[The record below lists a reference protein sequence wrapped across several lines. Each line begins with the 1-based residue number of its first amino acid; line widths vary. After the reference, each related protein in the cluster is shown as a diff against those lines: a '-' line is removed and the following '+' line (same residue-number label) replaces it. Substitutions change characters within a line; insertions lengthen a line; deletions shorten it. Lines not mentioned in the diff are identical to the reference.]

1 MLAKSQVSNENITQT
16 IAYFFYENLL
26 KKYVVNIYLNKFA
39 ITKDNP
45 FHVIYFI
52 RKNYTMS
59 QKVVTLGE
67 IMMRLSTPGHER
79 FVQSD
84 SFDVTYGGG
93 EANVAVALSNYGLQ
107 GVFVTKVPDNAL
119 GQAAINHIRRYGVDT
134 QFIARGGK
142 RLGIYFLETGAS
154 MRASQVIY
162 DRAGA
167 SISQV
172 DVSEFDLDKILEGAS
187 WFHTTGITPALSD
200 QAAALTEAAL
210 KAAKAKGITTSI
222 DLNYRKKLWSKEKAR
237 EVMTRLCQYVDVC
250 IGNEED
256 ADTTLGFKAEGTDVT
271 KGELNLDGYKSVFK
285 QMKDKFGFKYIASTL
300 RESHSASDNGWS
312 ALVYDGNEFY
322 HTKQYE
328 VRIVDRVGSGD
339 SFASGF
345 IYGLVSGMPMPE
357 AAEFGVAASALKH
370 TIPGDLNHA
379 TLSEVKDLMKGDGS
393 GRVQR

>member
-1 MLAKSQVSNENITQT
+1 MAK
-16 IAYFFYENLL
+16 
-26 KKYVVNIYLNKFA
+26 
-39 ITKDNP
+39 
-45 FHVIYFI
+45 
-52 RKNYTMS
+52 
-59 QKVVTLGE
+59 KVVTLGE
-67 IMMRLSTPGHER
+67 IMLRLSTPDYKR
-79 FVQSD
+79 FVQAD

-93 EANVAVALSNYGLQ
+93 EANVSAALCNYGLE
-107 GVFVTKVPDNAL
+107 GVFVSKVPDNAV
-119 GQAAINHIRRYGVDT
+119 GQSAINHLRRYGVDT
-134 QFIARGGK
+134 QYVARGGK

-162 DRAGA
+162 DRADA
-167 SISQV
+167 AISEAEIT
-172 DVSEFDLDKILEGAS
+172 DFDFEKIFEGAS

-200 QAAALTEAAL
+200 KAAALTEAAL
-210 KAAKAKGITTSI
+210 KAAKAKGVTTSI
-222 DLNYRKKLWSKEKAR
+222 DLNYRKKLWSKEKAK

-256 ADTTLGFKAEGTDVT
+256 AETTLGFKSKGTDVT
-271 KGELNLDGYKSVFK
+271 KGELNLDGYKDIFR
-285 QMKDKFGFKYIASTL
+285 QMKEKFGFKYIASTL

-328 VRIVDRVGSGD
+328 VRIIDRVGSGD

-345 IYGLVSGMPMPE
+345 IYGLVTDMNLKD

-379 TLSEVKDLMKGDGS
+379 TLSEVITLMKGDAS

>member
-1 MLAKSQVSNENITQT
+1 MPK
-16 IAYFFYENLL
+16 
-26 KKYVVNIYLNKFA
+26 
-39 ITKDNP
+39 
-45 FHVIYFI
+45 
-52 RKNYTMS
+52 R
-59 QKVVTLGE
+59 VVTLGE
-67 IMMRLSTPGHER
+67 IMLRLSTPDFKR
-79 FVQSD
+79 FVQAD
-84 SFDVTYGGG
+84 TFDVTYGGG
-93 EANVAVALSNYGLQ
+93 EANVSAAICNYGEQ
-107 GVFVTKVPDNAL
+107 GVFVTKVPDNPI
-119 GQAAINHIRRYGVDT
+119 GQSAINHLRRYGVDT
-134 QFIARGGK
+134 QFVARGGD

-154 MRASQVIY
+154 MRASQVVY
-162 DRAGA
+162 DRSGA
-167 SISQV
+167 SIADV
-172 DVSEFDLDKILEGAS
+172 DASEFNWDEIFDGAD

-200 QAAALTEAAL
+200 KAAALTEAAL

-256 ADTTLGFKAEGTDVT
+256 AETTLGFHAGSDVT
-271 KGELNLDGYKSVFK
+271 KGGLEIEGYKSIFK
-285 QMKDKFGFKYIASTL
+285 QMKEKFGFKYIASTL

-322 HTKQYE
+322 HTKHYD
-328 VRIVDRVGSGD
+328 VRIIDRVGSGD

-345 IYGLVSGMPMPE
+345 IYGLVTNMPMGE

-379 TLSEVKDLMKGDGS
+379 TRKEVMDLVKGDAS

>member
-1 MLAKSQVSNENITQT
+1 
-16 IAYFFYENLL
+16 
-26 KKYVVNIYLNKFA
+26 
-39 ITKDNP
+39 
-45 FHVIYFI
+45 
-52 RKNYTMS
+52 MS
-59 QKVVTLGE
+59 KKVVTLGE
-67 IMMRLSTPGHER
+67 IMLRLSTPGFER

-93 EANVAVALSNYGLQ
+93 EANVAAAVTNYGLN
-107 GVFVTKVPDNAL
+107 GVFVSKVPDNAI
-119 GQAAINHIRRYGVDT
+119 GQSAINHLRRYGVDT
-134 QFIARGGK
+134 QYVARGGK

-154 MRASQVIY
+154 ARASQVIY
-162 DRAGA
+162 DRADA
-167 SISQV
+167 AIAEV
-172 DVSEFDLDKILEGAS
+172 DASEFNWDAIFEGAD

-200 QAAALTEAAL
+200 RAAELTLAAL

-222 DLNYRKKLWSKEKAR
+222 DLNYRKKLWSKEKAQK
-237 EVMTRLCQYVDVC
+237 VMTELFQYVDVC

-256 ADTTLGFKAEGTDVT
+256 AETTLGFKSAGTDIT
-271 KGELNLDGYKSVFK
+271 KGELNLDGYKDVFQ
-285 QMKDKFGFKYIASTL
+285 QMKAKFNFKYIASTL

-322 HTKQYE
+322 HSKQYE

-345 IYGLVSGMPMPE
+345 IYGLVTGLPMGE

-379 TLSEVKDLMKGDGS
+379 TLSEVSTLMKGDAS

>member
-1 MLAKSQVSNENITQT
+1 
-16 IAYFFYENLL
+16 
-26 KKYVVNIYLNKFA
+26 
-39 ITKDNP
+39 
-45 FHVIYFI
+45 
-52 RKNYTMS
+52 MS
-59 QKVVTLGE
+59 KKVVTLGE
-67 IMMRLSTPGHER
+67 IMLRLSTPDFKR
-79 FVQSD
+79 FVQAD

-93 EANVAVALSNYGLQ
+93 EANVAAALCNYGLH
-107 GVFVTKVPDNAL
+107 GTFVTKVPNNPI
-119 GQAAINHIRRYGVDT
+119 GQSAINHVRRYGVDT
-134 QFIARGGK
+134 QFIVRGGD

-154 MRASQVIY
+154 MRASQVVY

-167 SISQV
+167 SIADV
-172 DVSEFDLDKILEGAS
+172 DASEFDFDKILEGAD

-200 QAAALTEAAL
+200 KAAALTEAAL

-222 DLNYRKKLWSKEKAR
+222 DLNFRKKLWTKEKAR
-237 EVMTRLCQYVDVC
+237 VIMTKLCEHVDVC

-256 ADTTLGFKAEGTDVT
+256 ADLCLGFKAAHTDVT
-271 KGELNLDGYKSVFK
+271 KGELNLDGFKDVFK
-285 QMKDKFGFKYIASTL
+285 QMKEKFGFKYIASSL

-312 ALVYDGNEFY
+312 ALVYDGTEFY
-322 HTKQYE
+322 NTKKYE

-345 IYGLVSGMPMPE
+345 IYGLVTGMPMPE

-379 TLSEVKDLMKGDGS
+379 TLSDVKELMKGDGS

>member
-1 MLAKSQVSNENITQT
+1 
-16 IAYFFYENLL
+16 
-26 KKYVVNIYLNKFA
+26 
-39 ITKDNP
+39 
-45 FHVIYFI
+45 
-52 RKNYTMS
+52 MS
-59 QKVVTLGE
+59 KKVVTLGE
-67 IMMRLSTPGHER
+67 IMMRLSTPGFER

-93 EANVAVALSNYGLQ
+93 EANVAVAVSNYGLN
-107 GVFVTKVPDNAL
+107 GVFVSKVPDNAL

-134 QFIARGGK
+134 QFVAKGGK

-162 DRAGA
+162 DRADA
-167 SISQV
+167 SIADV
-172 DVSEFDLDKILEGAS
+172 DVSEFDFDKIFEGAD

-200 QAAALTEAAL
+200 KAAALTEAAL
-210 KAAKAKGITTSI
+210 KAARAKGITTSI

-237 EVMTRLCQYVDVC
+237 EVMTNLCQYVDVC

-256 ADTTLGFKAEGTDVT
+256 AETTLGFKAEGTDIT
-271 KGELNLDGYKSVFK
+271 KGELNLGGYKSVFQ
-285 QMKDKFGFKYIASTL
+285 QMKEKFGFKYIASTL

-322 HTKQYE
+322 HTKQYQ

-345 IYGLVSGMPMPE
+345 IYGLVTGMPMGE
-357 AAEFGVAASALKH
+357 AAEFGVGASALKH

-379 TLSEVKDLMKGDGS
+379 TLSEVQTLIKGDAS

>member
-1 MLAKSQVSNENITQT
+1 M
-16 IAYFFYENLL
+16 
-26 KKYVVNIYLNKFA
+26 
-39 ITKDNP
+39 P
-45 FHVIYFI
+45 
-52 RKNYTMS
+52 

-67 IMMRLSTPGHER
+67 IMLRLSTPDYKR

-93 EANVAVALSNYGLQ
+93 EANVAAALCNYGLR
-107 GVFVTKVPDNAL
+107 GTFVTKVPNNPI
-119 GQAAINHIRRYGVDT
+119 GQSAINHLRRYGVDT
-134 QFIARGGK
+134 QYIARGGE
-142 RLGIYFLETGAS
+142 RLGIDFLETGAS
-154 MRASQVIY
+154 MRASQVVY

-167 SISQV
+167 SIADV
-172 DVSEFDLDKILEGAS
+172 DPAAFDWDAILEGAD

-200 QAAALTEAAL
+200 KAAILAETAL
-210 KAAKAKGITTSI
+210 KAARTKGITTSI

-237 EVMTRLCQYVDVC
+237 KVMTELCRHVDVC

-256 ADTTLGFKAEGTDVT
+256 ADTTLGFQAAQTDVT
-271 KGELNLDGYKSVFK
+271 KGELHLDGYKDVFR
-285 QMKDKFGFKYIASTL
+285 QMREKFGFSFIASSL

-312 ALVYDGNEFY
+312 ALVYDGNDFY
-322 HTKQYE
+322 HTKKYQ

-339 SFASGF
+339 SFASGL
-345 IYGLVSGMPMPE
+345 IYGLVTGMTMPE

-379 TLSEVKDLMKGDGS
+379 TLAEVKDLMKGDGS

>member
-1 MLAKSQVSNENITQT
+1 MAK
-16 IAYFFYENLL
+16 
-26 KKYVVNIYLNKFA
+26 
-39 ITKDNP
+39 
-45 FHVIYFI
+45 
-52 RKNYTMS
+52 
-59 QKVVTLGE
+59 KVVTFGE
-67 IMMRLSTPGHER
+67 IMLRLSTPDFKR
-79 FVQSD
+79 FVQAD

-93 EANVAVALSNYGLQ
+93 EANVAVALCNYGLN
-107 GVFVTKVPDNAL
+107 GTFFTKIPENAI
-119 GQAAINHIRRYGVDT
+119 GQSAINHLRRYGVDT
-134 QFIARGGK
+134 NFIARGGD

-162 DRAGA
+162 DRAHA
-167 SISQV
+167 SIAEADAS
-172 DVSEFDLDKILEGAS
+172 DFDFDKIFEGAD

-200 QAAALTEAAL
+200 KAAACTEAAL
-210 KAAKAKGITTSI
+210 KAARSKGITTSI

-237 EVMTRLCQYVDVC
+237 EVMTKLCEYVDVC

-256 ADTTLGFKAEGTDVT
+256 AETTLGFKAGDTDVT
-271 KGELNLDGYKSVFK
+271 KGELNLEGYKDVFR
-285 QMKDKFGFKYIASTL
+285 QMKEKFNFKFIASTL

-312 ALVYDGNEFY
+312 ALVFDGNEFY
-322 HTKQYE
+322 HTRQYD

-345 IYGLVSGMPMPE
+345 IYGLVTGMAMKD

-379 TLSEVKDLMKGDGS
+379 TLSEVKTLMKGDAS

>member
-1 MLAKSQVSNENITQT
+1 
-16 IAYFFYENLL
+16 
-26 KKYVVNIYLNKFA
+26 
-39 ITKDNP
+39 
-45 FHVIYFI
+45 
-52 RKNYTMS
+52 MS
-59 QKVVTLGE
+59 KKVVTLGE
-67 IMMRLSTPGHER
+67 IMLRLSTPDYKR

-93 EANVAVALSNYGLQ
+93 EANVAAALCNYGLN
-107 GVFVTKVPDNAL
+107 GTFVTKVPNNPI
-119 GQAAINHIRRYGVDT
+119 GQSAINHLRRYGVDT
-134 QFIARGGK
+134 QFIARGGD

-154 MRASQVIY
+154 MRASQVVY

-167 SISQV
+167 SIADV
-172 DVSEFDLDKILEGAS
+172 DASEFDFDKIFDGAD

-200 QAAALTEAAL
+200 KAAALTEAAL

-222 DLNYRKKLWSKEKAR
+222 DLNYRKKLWTKDKAR
-237 EVMTRLCQYVDVC
+237 EVMSRLCQYVDVC

-256 ADTTLGFKAEGTDVT
+256 ADTTLGFKAKDTDVT
-271 KGELNLDGYKSVFK
+271 KGELNLDGFKDVFE
-285 QMKDKFGFKYIASTL
+285 QMKEKFGFKFIASSL

-322 HTKQYE
+322 HTKQYN
-328 VRIVDRVGSGD
+328 VRIIDRVGSGD
-339 SFASGF
+339 SFASGL
-345 IYGLVSGMPMPE
+345 IYGLVTGLSMPD

-379 TLSEVKDLMKGDGS
+379 ALNEVKELVKGDGS

>member
-1 MLAKSQVSNENITQT
+1 
-16 IAYFFYENLL
+16 
-26 KKYVVNIYLNKFA
+26 
-39 ITKDNP
+39 
-45 FHVIYFI
+45 
-52 RKNYTMS
+52 MS
-59 QKVVTLGE
+59 KKVVTLGE
-67 IMMRLSTPGHER
+67 IMLRLSTPDFKR
-79 FVQSD
+79 FVQAD
-84 SFDVTYGGG
+84 TFDITYGGG
-93 EANVAVALSNYGLQ
+93 EANVSAALCNYGLN
-107 GVFVTKVPDNAL
+107 GTFVSKVPNNAI
-119 GQAAINHIRRYGVDT
+119 GQSAINHLRRYGVDT
-134 QFIARGGK
+134 QFVARGGD

-167 SISQV
+167 SIAEV
-172 DVSEFDLDKILEGAS
+172 DASEFDFDKIFEGAA

-200 QAAALTEAAL
+200 KAAALTLAAL

-222 DLNYRKKLWSKEKAR
+222 DLNFRKKLWTKEKAR
-237 EVMTRLCQYVDVC
+237 EVMTGLCEFVDVC

-256 ADTTLGFKAEGTDVT
+256 ADLCLGFKAANTDVT
-271 KGELNLDGYKSVFK
+271 KGELNLDGFKDVFK
-285 QMKDKFGFKYIASTL
+285 QMKEKLGFKFIASSL

-312 ALVYDGNEFY
+312 ALVYDGTEFY

-339 SFASGF
+339 SFASGL
-345 IYGLVSGMPMPE
+345 IYGLVTGMPMAE

-379 TLSEVKDLMKGDGS
+379 TLSDVKELMKGDGS

>member
-1 MLAKSQVSNENITQT
+1 M
-16 IAYFFYENLL
+16 
-26 KKYVVNIYLNKFA
+26 
-39 ITKDNP
+39 TK
-45 FHVIYFI
+45 
-52 RKNYTMS
+52 
-59 QKVVTLGE
+59 KVVTLGE
-67 IMMRLSTPGHER
+67 IMMRLSTPGYER
-79 FVQSD
+79 FVQCNT
-84 SFDVTYGGG
+84 FDVTYGGG
-93 EANVAVALSNYGLQ
+93 EANVAVALTNYGLN
-107 GVFVTKVPDNAL
+107 GVFVSKVPDNAL

-134 QFIARGGK
+134 RFIARGGD

-167 SISQV
+167 SIA
-172 DVSEFDLDKILEGAS
+172 DVAISEFDFDKIFEGAS

-200 QAAALTEAAL
+200 KAAALTEAAL

-237 EVMTRLCQYVDVC
+237 EVMTKLCQYADVC

-256 ADTTLGFKAEGTDVT
+256 ADTTLGFKATGSDIT
-271 KGELNLDGYKSVFK
+271 KGKLNLDGYKNVFH

-312 ALVYDGNEFY
+312 ALVYDGHESY
-322 HTKQYE
+322 HTKKYE

-345 IYGLVSGMPMPE
+345 IYGLVTGLPMQE
-357 AAEFGVAASALKH
+357 AAEFGVAASTLKH

-379 TLSEVKDLMKGDGS
+379 TLEEVKILMKGDRS

>member
-1 MLAKSQVSNENITQT
+1 MPK
-16 IAYFFYENLL
+16 
-26 KKYVVNIYLNKFA
+26 
-39 ITKDNP
+39 
-45 FHVIYFI
+45 
-52 RKNYTMS
+52 
-59 QKVVTLGE
+59 KVVTLGE
-67 IMMRLSTPGHER
+67 IMLRLSTPDFKR

-93 EANVAVALSNYGLQ
+93 EANVSAAICNYGEN
-107 GVFVTKVPDNAL
+107 GTFVTKVPNNPI
-119 GQAAINHIRRYGVDT
+119 GQAAINHLRRYGVDT
-134 QFIARGGK
+134 QFIARGGE

-154 MRASQVIY
+154 MRASQVVY
-162 DRAGA
+162 DRSGA
-167 SISQV
+167 SIADV
-172 DVSEFDLDKILEGAS
+172 DISEFDFDKILAGAD

-200 QAAALTEAAL
+200 KAATLAEAAL
-210 KAAKAKGITTSI
+210 KIARSKGITTSI
-222 DLNYRKKLWSKEKAR
+222 DLNYRKKLWTKEKAR
-237 EVMTRLCQYVDVC
+237 EIMTKLCQYVDVC

-256 ADTTLGFKAEGTDVT
+256 ADTTLGFKSAGTDIT
-271 KGELNLDGYKSVFK
+271 KGELNLEGYKDVFK

-312 ALVYDGNEFY
+312 ALVYNGKEFY

-328 VRIVDRVGSGD
+328 VRIIDRVGSGD

-345 IYGLVSGMPMPE
+345 IYGLVTGMSMKD

-379 TLSEVKDLMKGDGS
+379 TLSEVKDLMKGDAS